1 MESRRGT
8 VRLFDLMRGPGRLTT
23 ALGIR
28 LEQDGVDLC
37 AGTALWLGTAIKPHG
52 IIRNS
57 VRIGISREKEQL
69 RRFFEQGNPHVSGP
83 KWLNS

>member
-1 MESRRGT
+1 
-8 VRLFDLMRGPGRLTT
+8 VRFYDLTRGPGRLTT

-28 LEQDGVDLC
+28 LDQDGVDLC
-37 AGTALWLGTAIKPHG
+37 TGAALWLGTAVKPAG

-57 VRIGISREKEQL
+57 VRIGISREQEQL
-69 RRFFEQGNPHVSGP
+69 RRFFEEGNPHVSGP